1 MKKSGFDKNRNNKGT
16 NESQKDRNRNNNRF
30 LITINFLGSSGPV
43 RFVVNMKDLVSGVIE
58 SALKYYDR
66 EGRVPVMG
74 FDASNFLLY
83 PANAWC
89 DDALNPLEP
98 IGSYGARNFVLC
110 KKKVCS
116 TMTEPQSKLISQKSN
131 GGWKAWLNKSFSFK
145 VLSH

>member
-1 MKKSGFDKNRNNKGT
+1 MKKGGFDKN
-16 NESQKDRNRNNNRF
+16 SNRF

-58 SALKYYDR
+58 SALKYYAR
-66 EGRVPVMG
+66 EGRVPVLG

-83 PANAWC
+83 PANVGC
-89 DDALNPLEP
+89 DALNPLEP

-110 KKKVCS
+110 KKKVFS
-116 TMTEPQSKLISQKSN
+116 TMTEPQSKLISQKKN